1 MVRIAS
7 AQLPESWEGPLVR
20 GRPGRVDGWAAYAV
34 GVVWALREAGHQVA
48 GVDLFVD
55 STVPLG
61 AGLSSSAALEC
72 AVGGRGRPARSV
84 SRSTPDL
91 RRDLVAAGMRA
102 ETEVVGA
109 PTGGM
114 DQTVAMLGEAGNA
127 LLIDFDLPA
136 DEGRSTR
143 CRWP

>member
-1 MVRIAS
+1 M
-7 AQLPESWEGPLVR
+7 
-20 GRPGRVDGWAAYAV
+20 
-34 GVVWALREAGHQVA
+34 VWALREAGHDIG

-55 STVPLG
+55 SSVPLG

-72 AVGGRGRPARSV
+72 AVGGRSGRRAR
-84 SRSTPDL
+84 RARLTPDL
-91 RRDLVAAGMRA
+91 RRELVAACMRA

-114 DQTVAMLGEAGNA
+114 DQTVAMLAEAGAA

-136 DEGRSTR
+136 DERTRRCRST
-143 CRWP
+143 WPGTRSW